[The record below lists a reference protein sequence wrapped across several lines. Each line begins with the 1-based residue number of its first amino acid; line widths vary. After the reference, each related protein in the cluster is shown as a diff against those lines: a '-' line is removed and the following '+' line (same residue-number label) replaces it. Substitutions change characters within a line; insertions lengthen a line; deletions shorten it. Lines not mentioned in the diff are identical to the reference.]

1 MYFHLLAGCYHCQ
14 EATKITS
21 QGINHHFQQALSE
34 KKKSTRK
41 QIMRASKYTI
51 ATLKE
56 TPADAE
62 VISHQLLIRAG
73 FIRKV
78 ASGIYNWLPMGLRVL
93 RKVEAIIRE
102 EMNATGAM
110 EVLMPVVQPAELWQ
124 ESGRWDKYDE
134 GELLRFSDRNQ
145 RDFCF
150 GPTHEEVITDLVRN
164 ELKSHRQLPVN
175 FYQIQ
180 VKFRDERRPRF
191 GILRAREFLMKD
203 AYSFHLN
210 EQSLEETYQSMHSA
224 YNKML
229 NRMQLDFRPVMA
241 DTGSI
246 GGSESIEF
254 HVLADSGE
262 DEIAFSSESDY
273 AANVEL
279 AEALA
284 PEEDGAEPQ
293 ACTEIATPNVHTIE
307 QLCEFLDV
315 PARSTVK
322 TLIVK
327 GEDQSLVALVLRGD
341 HKLNPLKAEKIAG
354 IASPLTMAEDTE
366 IAQAIDCTLGSIG
379 PANLDLPIFA
389 DRSAAALANFIS
401 GANKDGYHLT
411 NVNWARD
418 VPAYSVFDLRDVV
431 EGDPSPDGKGI
442 LQFKRGIEVAQI
454 FKLGKKYSTPMNATV
469 LDENG
474 KSITMTMGC
483 YGVGVSRLV
492 AAVIEQK
499 HDDKGIIWPTSIAPF
514 HVIIIPIN
522 AHKSEEVAATAEKL
536 YTDLTGL
543 CIDVLLDDRESYRPG
558 AKFADAE
565 LIGIPHRLVIGERGL
580 ANGTIEYANRKSG
593 ESSDLLLDGSALHLQ
608 QLIQAELN
616 HRGS

>member
-1 MYFHLLAGCYHCQ
+1 
-14 EATKITS
+14 
-21 QGINHHFQQALSE
+21 
-34 KKKSTRK
+34 
-41 QIMRASKYTI
+41 MRASKYTL

-78 ASGIYNWLPMGLRVL
+78 ASGIYSWLPMGLRVL
-93 RKVEAIIRE
+93 QKVETIIRD

-110 EVLMPVVQPAELWQ
+110 EVLMPVIQPAELWQ
-124 ESGRWDKYDE
+124 ESGRWEQYDE
-134 GELLRFSDRNQ
+134 GMLLKFTDRHQ

-180 VKFRDERRPRF
+180 TKFRDEIRPRF
-191 GILRAREFLMKD
+191 GVLRAREFLMKD
-203 AYSFHLN
+203 AYSFHLDQ
-210 EQSLEETYQSMHSA
+210 QSLEETYQLMYGA
-224 YNKML
+224 YSNIL
-229 NRMQLDFRPVMA
+229 NRMQLDFRPVLA

-246 GGSESIEF
+246 GGSASIEF

-262 DEIAFSSESDY
+262 DKIAFSSESDY

-284 PEEDGAEPQ
+284 PEKDESTPGEL
-293 ACTEIATPNVHTIE
+293 TEIATPGVESIV
-307 QLCEFLDV
+307 QLSEFLGV

-327 GEDQSLVALVLRGD
+327 GEDEPLVALVLRGD
-341 HKLNPLKAEKIAG
+341 HKLNPLKAEKIEG
-354 IASPLTMAEDTE
+354 IASPLTMAEESE
-366 IAQAIDCTLGSIG
+366 ITQAIDCALGSIG
-379 PANLDLPIFA
+379 PVNLSLPIIA
-389 DRSAAALANFIS
+389 DRSAASLANFVC
-401 GANKDGYHLT
+401 GANKAGYHLS

-418 VPAYSVFDLRDVV
+418 VSAYSVFDIRDVV

-442 LQFKRGIEVAQI
+442 LKFKRGIEVGHI
-454 FKLGKKYSTPMNATV
+454 FQLGQKYTTPMNATV

-474 KSITMTMGC
+474 KSVAMSMGC
-483 YGVGVSRLV
+483 YGMGVSRLV
-492 AAVIEQK
+492 GAVIEQK

-514 HVIIIPIN
+514 HLIIIPIN
-522 AHKSEEVAATAEKL
+522 AHKSEEVTTTAEKL
-536 YTDLTGL
+536 YTDLTALG
-543 CIDVLLDDRESYRPG
+543 IEVLLDDRENYRPG

-580 ANGTIEYANRKSG
+580 ANGVIEYTNRKSG
-593 ESSDLLLDGSALHLQ
+593 DSSDLPLDGSALHLQ

-616 HRGS
+616 HP

>member
-1 MYFHLLAGCYHCQ
+1 
-14 EATKITS
+14 
-21 QGINHHFQQALSE
+21 
-34 KKKSTRK
+34 
-41 QIMRASKYTI
+41 
-51 ATLKE
+51 
-56 TPADAE
+56 
-62 VISHQLLIRAG
+62 
-73 FIRKV
+73 
-78 ASGIYNWLPMGLRVL
+78 MGLRVL

-102 EMNATGAM
+102 EMNETGAM
-110 EVLMPVVQPAELWQ
+110 EVLMPMIQPAELWQ
-124 ESGRWDKYDE
+124 ESGRWEQYDE
-134 GELLRFSDRNQ
+134 GMLLKFTDRHK

-180 VKFRDERRPRF
+180 TKFRDEIRPRF
-191 GILRAREFLMKD
+191 GVLRAREFLMKD

-210 EQSLEETYQSMHSA
+210 QQSLEETYQLMYGA
-224 YNKML
+224 YSNIL
-229 NRMQLDFRPVMA
+229 NRMQLDFRPVLA

-246 GGSESIEF
+246 GGSASIEF

-262 DEIAFSSESDY
+262 DKIAFSSESDY

-284 PEEDGAEPQ
+284 PEKDESKPAVK
-293 ACTEIATPNVHTIE
+293 TEIATPGVQSIE
-307 QLCEFLDV
+307 QLVEFLDV

-327 GEDQSLVALVLRGD
+327 GEDEPLVALVLRGD
-341 HKLNPLKAEKIAG
+341 HQLNPLKAEKIKG
-354 IASPLTMAEDTE
+354 IASPLSMAVEPE
-366 IAQAIDCTLGSIG
+366 ITRAINCGLGSIG
-379 PANLDLPIFA
+379 PVNLKLPIFA
-389 DRSAAALANFIS
+389 DRSAVVLANFVC

-411 NVNWARD
+411 NVNWVRD
-418 VPAYSVFDLRDVV
+418 VPAYSVFDIRDVV

-442 LQFKRGIEVAQI
+442 LRFKRGIEVGHI
-454 FKLGKKYSTPMNATV
+454 FQLGQKYSTPMNATV

-474 KSITMTMGC
+474 KSVAMSMGC
-483 YGVGVSRLV
+483 YGMGVSRLV
-492 AAVIEQK
+492 GAVIEQK

-543 CIDVLLDDRESYRPG
+543 GIEVLLDDRESYRPG

-580 ANGTIEYANRKSG
+580 AKGTIEYANRKSG
-593 ESSDLLLDGSALHLQ
+593 ESSDLPLDGSALHLQ

>member
-1 MYFHLLAGCYHCQ
+1 
-14 EATKITS
+14 
-21 QGINHHFQQALSE
+21 
-34 KKKSTRK
+34 
-41 QIMRASKYTI
+41 MRASKYTI

-102 EMNATGAM
+102 EMNETGAM
-110 EVLMPVVQPAELWQ
+110 EVLMPMIQPAELWQ
-124 ESGRWDKYDE
+124 ESGRWEQYDE
-134 GELLRFSDRNQ
+134 GMLLKFTDRHK

-180 VKFRDERRPRF
+180 TKFRDEIRPRF
-191 GILRAREFLMKD
+191 GVLRAREFLMKD

-210 EQSLEETYQSMHSA
+210 QQSLEETYQLMYGA
-224 YNKML
+224 YSNIL
-229 NRMQLDFRPVMA
+229 NRMQLDFRPVLA

-246 GGSESIEF
+246 GGSASIEF

-262 DEIAFSSESDY
+262 DKIAFSSESDY

-284 PEEDGAEPQ
+284 PEKDESKPAVK
-293 ACTEIATPNVHTIE
+293 TEIATPGVQSIE
-307 QLCEFLDV
+307 QLVEFLDV

-327 GEDQSLVALVLRGD
+327 GEDEPLVALVLRGD
-341 HKLNPLKAEKIAG
+341 HQLNPLKAEKIKG
-354 IASPLTMAEDTE
+354 IASPLSMAVELE
-366 IAQAIDCTLGSIG
+366 ITRAINCGLGSIG
-379 PANLDLPIFA
+379 PVNLKLPIFA
-389 DRSAAALANFIS
+389 DRSAVVLANFVC

-411 NVNWARD
+411 NVNWVRD
-418 VPAYSVFDLRDVV
+418 VPAYSVFDIRDVV

-442 LQFKRGIEVAQI
+442 LRFKRGIEVGHI
-454 FKLGKKYSTPMNATV
+454 FQLGQKYSTPMNATV

-474 KSITMTMGC
+474 KSVAMSMGC
-483 YGVGVSRLV
+483 YGMGVSRLV
-492 AAVIEQK
+492 GAVIEQK

-543 CIDVLLDDRESYRPG
+543 GIEVLLDDRESYRPG

-580 ANGTIEYANRKSG
+580 AKGTIEYANRKSG
-593 ESSDLLLDGSALHLQ
+593 ESSDLPLDGSALHLQ

>member
-1 MYFHLLAGCYHCQ
+1 
-14 EATKITS
+14 
-21 QGINHHFQQALSE
+21 
-34 KKKSTRK
+34 
-41 QIMRASKYTI
+41 MRASKYTI

-102 EMNATGAM
+102 EMNETGAM
-110 EVLMPVVQPAELWQ
+110 EVLMPMIQPAELWQ
-124 ESGRWDKYDE
+124 ESGRWEQYDE
-134 GELLRFSDRNQ
+134 GMLLKFTDRHK

-180 VKFRDERRPRF
+180 TKFRDEIRPRF
-191 GILRAREFLMKD
+191 GVLRAREFLMKD

-210 EQSLEETYQSMHSA
+210 QQSLEETYQLMYGA
-224 YNKML
+224 YSNIL
-229 NRMQLDFRPVMA
+229 NRMQLDFRPVLA

-246 GGSESIEF
+246 GGSASIEF

-262 DEIAFSSESDY
+262 DKIAFSSESDY

-284 PEEDGAEPQ
+284 PEKDESKPAVK
-293 ACTEIATPNVHTIE
+293 TEIATPGVQSIE
-307 QLCEFLDV
+307 QLVEFLDV

-327 GEDQSLVALVLRGD
+327 GEDEPLVALVLRGD
-341 HKLNPLKAEKIAG
+341 HQLNPLKAEKIKG
-354 IASPLTMAEDTE
+354 IASPLSMAVEPE
-366 IAQAIDCTLGSIG
+366 ITRAINCGLGSIG
-379 PANLDLPIFA
+379 PVNLKLPIFA
-389 DRSAAALANFIS
+389 DRSAVVLANFVC

-411 NVNWARD
+411 NVNWVRD
-418 VPAYSVFDLRDVV
+418 VPAYSVFDIRDVV

-442 LQFKRGIEVAQI
+442 LRFKRGIEVGHI
-454 FKLGKKYSTPMNATV
+454 FQLGQKYSTPMNATV

-474 KSITMTMGC
+474 KSVAMSMGC
-483 YGVGVSRLV
+483 YGMGVSRLV
-492 AAVIEQK
+492 GAVIEQK

-543 CIDVLLDDRESYRPG
+543 GIEVLLDDRESYRPG

-593 ESSDLLLDGSALHLQ
+593 ESSDLPLDGSALHLQ

>member
-1 MYFHLLAGCYHCQ
+1 
-14 EATKITS
+14 
-21 QGINHHFQQALSE
+21 
-34 KKKSTRK
+34 
-41 QIMRASKYTI
+41 MRASKYTI

-102 EMNATGAM
+102 EMNETGAM
-110 EVLMPVVQPAELWQ
+110 EVLMPMIQPAELWQ
-124 ESGRWDKYDE
+124 ESGRWEQYDE
-134 GELLRFSDRNQ
+134 GMLLKFTDRHK

-180 VKFRDERRPRF
+180 TKFRDEIRPRF
-191 GILRAREFLMKD
+191 GVLRAREFLMKD

-210 EQSLEETYQSMHSA
+210 QQSLEETYQLMYGA
-224 YNKML
+224 YSNIL
-229 NRMQLDFRPVMA
+229 NRMQLDFRPVLA

-246 GGSESIEF
+246 GGSASIEF

-262 DEIAFSSESDY
+262 DKIAFSSESDY

-284 PEEDGAEPQ
+284 PEKDESKPAVK
-293 ACTEIATPNVHTIE
+293 TEIATPGVQSIE
-307 QLCEFLDV
+307 QLVEFLDV

-327 GEDQSLVALVLRGD
+327 GEDEPLVALVLRGD
-341 HKLNPLKAEKIAG
+341 HQLNPLKAEKIKG
-354 IASPLTMAEDTE
+354 IASPLSMAVEPE
-366 IAQAIDCTLGSIG
+366 ITRAINCGLGSIG
-379 PANLDLPIFA
+379 PVNLKLPIFA
-389 DRSAAALANFIS
+389 DRSAVVLANFVC

-411 NVNWARD
+411 NVNWVRD
-418 VPAYSVFDLRDVV
+418 VPAYSVFDIRDVV

-442 LQFKRGIEVAQI
+442 LRFKRGIEVGHI
-454 FKLGKKYSTPMNATV
+454 FQLGQKYSTPMNATV

-474 KSITMTMGC
+474 KSVAMSMGC
-483 YGVGVSRLV
+483 YGMGVSRLV
-492 AAVIEQK
+492 GAVIEQK

-543 CIDVLLDDRESYRPG
+543 GIEVLLDDRESYRPG

-580 ANGTIEYANRKSG
+580 AKGTIEYANRKSG
-593 ESSDLLLDGSALHLQ
+593 ESSDLPLDGSALHLQ

>member
-1 MYFHLLAGCYHCQ
+1 
-14 EATKITS
+14 
-21 QGINHHFQQALSE
+21 
-34 KKKSTRK
+34 
-41 QIMRASKYTI
+41 MRASKYTI

-102 EMNATGAM
+102 EMNETGAM
-110 EVLMPVVQPAELWQ
+110 EVLMPMIQPAELWQ
-124 ESGRWDKYDE
+124 ESGRWEQYDE
-134 GELLRFSDRNQ
+134 GMLLKFTDRHQ

-180 VKFRDERRPRF
+180 TKFRDEIRPRF
-191 GILRAREFLMKD
+191 GVLRAREFLMKD

-210 EQSLEETYQSMHSA
+210 QQSLEETYQLMYGA
-224 YNKML
+224 YSNIL
-229 NRMQLDFRPVMA
+229 NRMQLDFRPVLA

-246 GGSESIEF
+246 GGSASIEF

-262 DEIAFSSESDY
+262 DKIAFSSESDY

-284 PEEDGAEPQ
+284 PEKDESTPGEL
-293 ACTEIATPNVHTIE
+293 TEIATPGVESIV
-307 QLCEFLDV
+307 QLSEFLGV

-327 GEDQSLVALVLRGD
+327 GEDEPLVALVLRGD
-341 HKLNPLKAEKIAG
+341 HQLNPLKAEKIKG
-354 IASPLTMAEDTE
+354 IASPLTMAEESE
-366 IAQAIDCTLGSIG
+366 ITQAIDCALGSIG
-379 PANLDLPIFA
+379 PVNLSLPIIA
-389 DRSAAALANFIS
+389 DRSAASLANFVC
-401 GANKDGYHLT
+401 GANKAGYHLS

-418 VPAYSVFDLRDVV
+418 VSAYSVFDIRDVV

-442 LQFKRGIEVAQI
+442 LKFKRGIEVGHI
-454 FKLGKKYSTPMNATV
+454 FQLGQKYTTPMNATV

-474 KSITMTMGC
+474 KSVAMSMGC
-483 YGVGVSRLV
+483 YGMGVSRLV
-492 AAVIEQK
+492 GAVIEQK

-514 HVIIIPIN
+514 HLIIIPIN
-522 AHKSEEVAATAEKL
+522 AHKSEEVTTTAEKL
-536 YTDLTGL
+536 YTDLTALG
-543 CIDVLLDDRESYRPG
+543 IEVLLDDRENYRPG

-580 ANGTIEYANRKSG
+580 ANGVIEYTNRKSG
-593 ESSDLLLDGSALHLQ
+593 DSSDLPLDGSALHLQ

-616 HRGS
+616 HP